1 MYYKNISDMPAASME
16 TKWIAN
22 GIHITITFSPLANA
36 SATVREILN
45 WFPWPGSSRDQP
57 RVQRGSKYTDT

>member
-1 MYYKNISDMPAASME
+1 MPAASME

-45 WFPWPGSSRDQP
+45 WFPWL
-57 RVQRGSKYTDT
+57 TTWFIT